1 MGSYLNPGNEGFK
14 RALRSE
20 IYVDKTYMIDYLNSV
35 LDTDNAYVCISRPR
49 RFGKSMA
56 ANMLAAYYDKSVDSK
71 ELFEPFKISGSN
83 SYRKHLNR
91 HNVIFLNI
99 QQIFSAAGNAEAV
112 PRYLQE
118 VVLRELLEYYPQMI
132 PKTCNHLPTALANIY
147 AKESGE
153 NKGFVFILDEWDC
166 IFREAKQD
174 AAAQKQYLDFLKDL
188 LKDRTYISLA
198 YMTGILPIKK
208 YGTHSALNIFDEYSM
223 TAPEMF
229 AEYTG
234 FTEGEARKLCQK
246 YNKDFSEVKRW
257 YDGYVFWDG
266 IHVYNPKSVVDAMRN
281 RKFRS
286 FWTNTETYEALQVY
300 IDLDHDGLKEA
311 ILQMLVGESYRI
323 DTGSFQNDMTSFK
336 NKDDILTLLV
346 HLGYLA
352 FDERNSSVFIP
363 NEEVRGEFIR
373 AIKNGERPELYQL
386 IQKSDDLI
394 AATLRMDGEFVAQK
408 LEEIHSRFTAPLFYN
423 NEQALRMILMLA
435 YIGRVDDY
443 HICQELP
450 AGTGYADIVLL
461 PKNQEYP
468 PIVVELK
475 WNKNAK
481 GAIEQIKKK
490 NYIQEIES
498 RTDEILLVGI
508 SYDKKKKRHSCVIEK
523 IETDA

>member
-1 MGSYLNPGNEGFK
+1 MGRYLNPGNEGFK

-20 IYVDKTYMIDYLNSV
+20 IYVDKTYMINYLNSV
-35 LDTDNAYVCISRPR
+35 FDTDNAYVCISRPR

-56 ANMLAAYYDKSVDSK
+56 ANMLAAYYDKTVDSK
-71 ELFEPFKISGSN
+71 EIFEPFKISGSE
-83 SYRKHLNR
+83 SYEKHLNQ

-99 QQIFSAAGNAEAV
+99 QQIFSAAGSAEAV
-112 PRYLQE
+112 SDFLQN
-118 VVLRELLEYYPQMI
+118 VVLEELRENYPGMI
-132 PKTCNHLPTALANIY
+132 PETCNHLPTALANIY
-147 AKESGE
+147 AKENGE
-153 NKGFVFILDEWDC
+153 NKGFVFIIDEWDC
-166 IFREAKQD
+166 IFREAKQN
-174 AAAQKQYLDFLKDL
+174 ARAQKQYLDFLKDL
-188 LKDRTYISLA
+188 FKDRTYVSLA

-234 FTEGEARKLCQK
+234 FTENEVKALCK
-246 YNKDFSEVKRW
+246 RYKKDFSEVRRW
-257 YDGYVFWDG
+257 YDGYMFWDG
-266 IHVYNPKSVVDAMRN
+266 MHSYNPKSVVDAMRS

-286 FWTNTETYEALQVY
+286 FWTSTETYEALQIY
-300 IDLDHDGLKEA
+300 IDLNQDGLKEA
-311 ILQMLVGESYRI
+311 ILQMLVGESCRI
-323 DTGSFQNDMTSFK
+323 DTGSFQNDMMSFK
-336 NKDDILTLLV
+336 NKDDVLTLLV

-352 FDERNSSVFIP
+352 FNERTSSVFIP

-373 AIKNGERPELYQL
+373 AVKNGGRPELYRLLQE
-386 IQKSDDLI
+386 SDELI
-394 AATLRMDGEFVAQK
+394 AATLRMDGKFVAKK

-450 AGTGYADIVLL
+450 AGTGYADIVLQ

-475 WNKNAK
+475 WDKKAK

-490 NYIQEIES
+490 NYVQGIES
-498 RTDEILLVGI
+498 RTGEILLAGI
-508 SYDKKKKRHSCVIEK
+508 SYNKENKRHSCVIEK
-523 IETDA
+523 FCVC